1 MEELLCV
8 CVGGGCNYHCE
19 LEGGG
24 GDGKERKQIHT
35 PPASLSI
42 WPSVKAVW

>member
-1 MEELLCV
+1 MEELLCA
-8 CVGGGCNYHCE
+8 GGGCNYHCE

-24 GDGKERKQIHT
+24 GAGKEGKRIRT

-42 WPSVKAVW
+42 WSSVKAVW